1 MRVRL
6 RWKILLYTSALLVVL
21 IAAMLVFVNR
31 QAEVFVNERITADL
45 EQGRQRIQIVE
56 SERLAGLR
64 LTAQLVASFPELR
77 ALLATDLPTIRDFL
91 MAYQQENRRTELL
104 IVLDPSGRVLART
117 DAETLEPLPDAPRWV
132 QPALSERFA
141 TGILSTGRGVYH
153 AAMVPAA
160 AGGTVFGFVLAGG
173 SIDDAFAR
181 RLQDLGQDE
190 VVILSDHILGSTIS
204 PARVP
209 WRARA
214 EWENQTGAGTGLR
227 TVEIGRESYAAMP
240 VGLVP
245 GSESGAVTVIL
256 RSRDLALAPYRRI
269 QFGLLALGLVVALAG
284 ISASFVLARTV
295 TAAVGQLVEGTR
307 QVAAGNFE
315 TQLDI
320 RSGDEIGD
328 LADAFN
334 SMTRGLR
341 ERADMQKFVSEATVK
356 MIQERPHGV
365 ASKGERRQLTIFFS
379 DMRGFTTFA
388 ENRAPEAV
396 VQVLNDCLSL
406 QAKRVKRF
414 KGDVDKYVGD
424 CVVALFLG
432 EDSALNAIRCGIEID
447 KALETYN
454 AAHADGEPLQVGI
467 GIVTGEVILGS
478 IGSEDRRDFTAIG
491 SNVNLCARLCSM
503 AGPRE
508 ILIAESSFRLVQ
520 DLVAAERLEPVQ
532 LKGFSEPVPVYRV
545 GARSR

>member
-1 MRVRL
+1 MRLPL
-6 RWKILLYTSALLVVL
+6 RWKILLYTSVLLVVL

-31 QAEVFVNERITADL
+31 QAETFVNERITADL
-45 EQGRQRIQIVE
+45 DQGRQRIQIVE

-104 IVLDPSGRVLART
+104 IVLDPAGRTLART
-117 DAETLEPLPDAPRWV
+117 DAETPEPLAGAARWV
-132 QPALSERFA
+132 QTALAERAA
-141 TGILSTGRGVYH
+141 TGILNTGRGVYH

-181 RLQDLGQDE
+181 RLQELGQDE
-190 VVILSDHILGSTIS
+190 AIVLSDHILGSTIS

-209 WRARA
+209 WRTRA
-214 EWENQTGAGTGLR
+214 EWESETGTGTGWR

-240 VGLVP
+240 VALAS
-245 GSESGAVTVIL
+245 GSESGTVAVIL

-269 QFGLLALGLVVALAG
+269 QIGLLALGLVVALAG

-295 TAAVGQLVEGTR
+295 TAPVGQLVEGTR

-315 TQLDI
+315 TQLDV

-328 LADAFN
+328 LAEAFN

-356 MIQERPHGV
+356 MIQEQPDGV
-365 ASKGERRQLTIFFS
+365 AAKGERRQLTVFFS

-388 ENRAPEAV
+388 ENRSPEDV
-396 VQVLNDCLSL
+396 VHVLNDCLSL
-406 QAKRVKRF
+406 QAEKVKKF
-414 KGDVDKYVGD
+414 QGDIDKYVGD
-424 CVVALFLG
+424 CVVALFFG
-432 EDSALNAIRCGIEID
+432 DDSALNAIRCGIEID

-454 AAHADGEPLQVGI
+454 AVHSGGVPIQVGI

-520 DLVAAERLEPVQ
+520 DLVAAQRLEPVQ

-545 GARSR
+545 GRT